1 MLLWIELAV
10 VALITALFVASAF
23 FWLRPEDVDHDPARV
38 RIGAAM
44 QGLIMG
50 LLIGFVILPL
60 RLAFLIPGAEGG
72 ASAPAPSGSM
82 ASLSLLPFVV
92 MLIVVRRGL
101 LARAPVIGVFLRAY
115 RKAMLKRQI
124 WGAQVALARLTRID
138 ADDKK

>member
-72 ASAPAPSGSM
+72 APAPAPSGSM